1 MYSAKAI
8 RILDSGKIRQNIIYV
23 ISTTS
28 PVVKHGWTMQEYVAE
43 EKYGITNLEIDETR
57 AIDSETMGIINIK

>member
-8 RILDSGKIRQNIIYV
+8 RILDSGKIRKNVIYV

-28 PVVKHGWTMQEYVAE
+28 PAVKHGWPMQEYVAK

-57 AIDSETMGIINIK
+57 AIDSETMEIISIK